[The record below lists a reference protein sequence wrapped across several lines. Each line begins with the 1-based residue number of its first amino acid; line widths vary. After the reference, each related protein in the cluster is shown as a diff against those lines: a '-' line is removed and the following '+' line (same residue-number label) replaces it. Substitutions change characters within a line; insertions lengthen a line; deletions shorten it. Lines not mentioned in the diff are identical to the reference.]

1 MSSHFVERDRC
12 PGCGGARGETLFECS
27 YADDPIRSVVRGA
40 YPTMTDADLA
50 SIGGDRYVLD
60 RCARCGL
67 VWQRF
72 APGPAILTKLYG
84 SWSEPEQLHE
94 RQDTLRHGQSYAQEV
109 MLVLEHFGDP
119 PSAISVLDFG
129 SGWGRWP
136 RMAAAFGCQAYGADL
151 ASDQTTWAEA
161 QGVTMI
167 DPEQLPAGRFHFV
180 NTEQVFEH
188 LADPG
193 GTARVLAA
201 ALRPDGL
208 LKISVPNAADLDRR
222 LARGRWEAAKHTD
235 DSLNIV
241 HPLEHLNAFTVRALE
256 VMAADA
262 GLQRVKVPL
271 RELYAASTNWRPP
284 REFARNLVKPLVRNY
299 GSRTYLFFTRAQ
311 A

>member
-1 MSSHFVERDRC
+1 M
-12 PGCGGARGETLFECS
+12 
-27 YADDPIRSVVRGA
+27 
-40 YPTMTDADLA
+40 PTWQ
-50 SIGGDRYVLD
+50 SIGGERYVLD

-151 ASDQTTWAEA
+151 AADQSTWAEA

-188 LADPG
+188 LVDPARHRPGAG
-193 GTARVLAA
+193 GGVASRRPAQDQRPERRRSRSPSGAR
-201 ALRPDGL
+201 ALGRGQ
-208 LKISVPNAADLDRR
+208 AHGR
-222 LARGRWEAAKHTD
+222 LAQHRASPRASERVHGAC
-235 DSLNIV
+235 DS
-241 HPLEHLNAFTVRALE
+241 R
-256 VMAADA
+256 
-262 GLQRVKVPL
+262 
-271 RELYAASTNWRPP
+271 
-284 REFARNLVKPLVRNY
+284 
-299 GSRTYLFFTRAQ
+299 
-311 A
+311 

>member
-1 MSSHFVERDRC
+1 VSGLFVERDRC
-12 PGCGGARGETLFECS
+12 PGCAGARGETLFECAYS
-27 YADDPIRSVVRGA
+27 DDPIRAVVRGS
-40 YPTMTDADLA
+40 YPTMSESDLER
-50 SIGGDRYVLD
+50 IGHERYILD
-60 RCARCGL
+60 RCSRCGL
-67 VWQRF
+67 VWQRY
-72 APGPAILTKLYG
+72 APGPAILTQLYE

-136 RMAAAFGCQAYGADL
+136 RMAAAFGCQAHGADL
-151 ASDQTTWAEA
+151 SADQTTWAGA

-167 DPEQLPAGRFHFV
+167 DPEKLPAGRFHFV

-188 LADPG
+188 LVDPA
-193 GTARVLAA
+193 GTVKALAN

-222 LARGRWEAAKHTD
+222 LARGHWDAVKHTE

-262 GLQRVKVPL
+262 GLRRVKVPL
-271 RELYAASTNWRPP
+271 REQYAAATNWRPP
-284 REFARNLVKPLVRNY
+284 REFVRNLAKPLVRNF
-299 GSRTYLFFTRAQ
+299 GSRTYLFFSVDRA
-311 A
+311 

>member
-1 MSSHFVERDRC
+1 VPAPFVERSLC
-12 PGCGGARGETLFECS
+12 PGCGGSVGATLFECS
-27 YADDPIRSVVRGA
+27 YADDPIHEVVRSA
-40 YPTMTDADLA
+40 YPAMTDSEEAA
-50 SIGGDRYVLD
+50 IGSARYILD
-60 RCARCGL
+60 KCARCGL

-72 APGPAILTKLYG
+72 APNPELLGRLYEV
-84 SWSEPEQLHE
+84 WSEPEQLHE

-119 PSAISVLDFG
+119 PRELSVLDFG

-151 ASDQTTWAEA
+151 SSDQSAWAAA

-167 DPEQLPAGRFHFV
+167 DPADLPSGLFHFI

-188 LADPG
+188 LVDPA
-193 GTARVLAA
+193 GTTRALAQ

-222 LARGRWEAAKHTD
+222 LAHGRWDAPKHTK

-241 HPLEHLNAFTVRALE
+241 HPLEHLNAFTVRSLE
-256 VMAADA
+256 AMTAEA
-262 GLQRVKVPL
+262 GLRRVRMPL
-271 RELYAASTNWRPP
+271 REQYAAATNWRPA
-284 REFARNLVKPLVRNY
+284 REFLRNLAKPIVRNY
-299 GSRTYLFFTRAQ
+299 GSRTYLFFSLDRA
-311 A
+311 